1 METTRFTAQNGREV
15 VKIVTDSGT
24 TGYIDS
30 SIPLEVI
37 DAWHRRIS
45 AALVHP
51 ISRQRRLLRAS
62 RRRVFE
68 PVRRRT
74 RQRGLMVHMR
84 LHRRGRLLLALR

>member
-15 VKIVTDSGT
+15 LKIVTDSGR

-30 SIPLEVI
+30 SIPIEVI
-37 DAWHRRIS
+37 EAWHRRIS
-45 AALVHP
+45 AALAHP